1 MDTTAGVRSR
11 ETNRFAARVRD
22 RLRSMSFRHNVTQ
35 VVIYALLAIAA
46 YLVSIPFVWMIS
58 TSLKPSRQIFTWP
71 IEWIP
76 RPFTWRNYPEALALR
91 PFWLWTKNT
100 LYVACMAVIGNCFSS
115 VVVGYA
121 FSRLRWRG
129 RDIMFVIM
137 LATMMLPEQ
146 VTMIPQFII
155 FSKLGWVNTF
165 LPLFAPTFFGAGYNI
180 FLMRQ
185 FMMTLPDGLDDAAK
199 LDGCGYLAILV
210 RIILPQVMPAVGF
223 VAITTFRARWNNFMR
238 PLIYLNTPSKF
249 TLPLGLRSYRS
260 EFAVEWSYLMA
271 ASVVAL
277 LPVLIVFFIGQ
288 RYFIQGIVFT
298 GIEK

>member
-1 MDTTAGVRSR
+1 MATTPGLKSR
-11 ETNRFAARVRD
+11 TSSPPIGYWRNR
-22 RLRSMSFRHNVTQ
+22 LTSMSFRRRTQ
-35 VVIYALLAIAA
+35 RIVIYLLLVAAA
-46 YLVSIPFVWMIS
+46 YVISIPFVWMLS
-58 TSLKPSRQIFTWP
+58 TSLKLSKQIFTWP

-76 RPFTWRNYPEALALR
+76 RPFTWSNYPEALALR
-91 PFWLWTKNT
+91 PFWVWTKNT
-100 LYVACMAVIGNCFSS
+100 LYVALMSVLGNCFSS
-115 VVVGYA
+115 VVVGYS

-129 RDIMFVIM
+129 RDFLFVVL
-137 LATMMLPEQ
+137 LATMMLPAQ
-146 VTMIPQFII
+146 VTLIPQFII

-185 FMMTLPDGLDDAAK
+185 FMMTLPVGLDDAAK
-199 LDGCGYLAILV
+199 LDGCGYLGILL
-210 RIILPQVMPAVGF
+210 RIILPQVLPAVGF

-238 PLIYLNTPSKF
+238 PLIYLNNPKKF

-260 EFAVEWSYLMA
+260 EFSVEWSYLMA

-277 LPVLIVFFIGQ
+277 LPVLIVFFVGQ